1 MTLAKQANQYTFDL
15 IQHSIAQACNSI
27 APTWPL
33 DQFIAVNPYWYM
45 VDRPFEEI
53 SVNLGLTCNSQLSM
67 PKKYYRELWNTNVI
81 THEHLLK
88 ALSETDSKNVI
99 DDLITE
105 LESYDLA
112 SESLP
117 LLSDQIDL
125 SRNLSHE
132 VPWSLSIT
140 HQISQFCASYF
151 DHDQADWHLTADE
164 NLYNSWRRVIA
175 KDYGV
180 SLLMHAPE
188 IRKRVALLSNNSNEL
203 IELVINA
210 LSIDKEHLSIFLQ
223 TVLMRINGWA
233 AWCSHLHWQAQ
244 LKGTEDNR
252 LVDLL
257 AIRLAW
263 EYLIDDGMRHP
274 QSDWYQWQKQWKEL
288 INRSNE
294 HQQYLPVWQR
304 AHEISYQQPLVESLA
319 KSKAVDRTTQVK
331 VQAAFCIDVRSEV
344 YRRAL
349 EKVDSTIK
357 TLGFAGFFGLPIS
370 YKPIGTEAS
379 RPQLPG
385 LLHPALEVAETC
397 GDKHHDNNVINQRI
411 NNLDK
416 HKDWSFFTRQPAST
430 FTYVESLGLTYLGKL
445 IQRSLLK
452 NKSIQNLDQKGL
464 TNDQVSKLKFEL
476 PETIDFNFESKLDM
490 TEKILR
496 AMSLTTNFAP
506 IVLFVGHGSETDN
519 NPHASGLDCGACCG
533 QTGEVNART
542 LATILN
548 DTKVRDGLK
557 TRNINIPAETL
568 FVAGLH
574 NTTTDE
580 VTLFEIDCI
589 SENHVK
595 DITKLQK
602 SLSLAGQEARRERST
617 SLGLSDLQDDPVNLF
632 KAIKIKSNDWAE
644 TRPEWGLANNA
655 SFIVATR
662 NRTQDIN
669 LNGRT
674 FLHDYRWQDDIDN
687 AVLELI
693 MTAPMI
699 VTHWIN
705 MQYFSST
712 VDNEK
717 FGSGN
722 KLLHNVVGGRIG
734 VFEGNGGD
742 LRIGL
747 PIQSLYNGK
756 SWMHSPLRLSVFIE
770 APKEAIENIINKH
783 EVVHQIVNNK
793 WLHLFHMQDGII
805 SRYSK
810 NEWIHCG

>member
-1 MTLAKQANQYTFDL
+1 MNLAKQANQNTYEL
-15 IQHSIAQACNSI
+15 IQQSIAQACNSI

-33 DQFIAVNPYWYM
+33 DQFIAVNPYWNM
-45 VDRPFEEI
+45 VDRPYNEV
-53 SVNLGLTCNSQLSM
+53 SSNLGLTCNSRLSM
-67 PKKYYRELWNTNVI
+67 PKKYYRQLWNTNVI
-81 THEHLLK
+81 THEHLQK
-88 ALSETDSKNVI
+88 ALSELNSQQSI
-99 DDLITE
+99 DELISE
-105 LESYDLA
+105 LESYELA

-188 IRKRVALLSNNSNEL
+188 IRKRVALLPNDSMDL
-203 IELVINA
+203 IELVINK
-210 LSIDKEHLSIFLQ
+210 LSIDQEHLSIFLQ
-223 TVLMRINGWA
+223 TVLLRINGWA
-233 AWCSHLHWQAQ
+233 AWCSYLNWQAK
-244 LKGTEDNR
+244 LKNTEDNR

-263 EYLIDDGMRHP
+263 EYLIDDGVRHP
-274 QSDWYQWQKQWKEL
+274 ESDWYQWQRKWQDLMNKP
-288 INRSNE
+288 NE
-294 HQQYLPVWQR
+294 DQQYLHVWQR
-304 AHEISYQQPLVESLA
+304 AHEISYQQPLIESLA
-319 KSKAVDRTTQVK
+319 KSNAVENTSQTK

-349 EKVDSTIK
+349 EKVDSTIQ

-385 LLHPALEVAETC
+385 LLPPALEVTETC
-397 GDKHHDNNVINQRI
+397 GDKQQDNNVIQQRI

-416 HKDWSFFTRQPAST
+416 HKDWSFFTRQPASA

-445 IQRSLLK
+445 IKRSLLK
-452 NKSIQNLDQKGL
+452 NKSTQNLDQKGL
-464 TNDQVSKLKFEL
+464 TSDQVSKLKFEL
-476 PETIDFNFESKLDM
+476 TETAHFNFESKLDM
-490 TEKILR
+490 AEKILR
-496 AMSLTTNFAP
+496 AMSLTGDFAP
-506 IVLFVGHGSETDN
+506 IVLLIGHGSETDN

-542 LATILN
+542 LATLLN
-548 DTKVRDGLK
+548 DTKIRDELK
-557 TRNINIPAETL
+557 TRNIDIPAETV
-568 FVAGLH
+568 FIAGLH

-580 VTLFEIDCI
+580 VTLFEIDRI
-589 SENHVK
+589 SANHIS
-595 DITKLQK
+595 DISQLQK
-602 SLSLAGQEARRERST
+602 SLSLAGQEARRDRST
-617 SLGLSDLQDDPVNLF
+617 LLGLSHLQHDPANLF
-632 KAIKIKSNDWAE
+632 KAIKTKSNDWAE
-644 TRPEWGLANNA
+644 TRPEWGLVNNA
-655 SFIVATR
+655 SFIVAPR
-662 NRTQDIN
+662 KRTQDIN
-669 LNGRT
+669 LNGRS
-674 FLHDYRWQDDIDN
+674 FLHEYRWQDDRDYS
-687 AVLELI
+687 VLELI

-712 VDNEK
+712 IDNEK

-747 PIQSLYNGK
+747 PIQSLYDGK
-756 SWMHSPLRLSVFIE
+756 KWMHSPLRLSVFIE
-770 APKEAIENIINKH
+770 APKEAIEDIIHKH
-783 EVVHQIVNNK
+783 EVVHQLVTNK
-793 WLHLFHMQDGII
+793 WLYLFHMQDGKI
-805 SRYSK
+805 SRYSN
-810 NEWIHCG
+810 NEWIHCE